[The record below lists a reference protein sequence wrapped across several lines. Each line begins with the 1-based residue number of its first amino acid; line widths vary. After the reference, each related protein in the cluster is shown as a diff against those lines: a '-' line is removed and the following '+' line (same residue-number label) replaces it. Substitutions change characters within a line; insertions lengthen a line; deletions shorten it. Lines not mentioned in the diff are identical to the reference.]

1 MEGQMQ
7 SESQRKPQH
16 GTVSAGDR
24 HTAQAG
30 AEMLALGGNA
40 VDAALAAT
48 FTSFVS
54 EPGLTSP
61 FGGGFATIC
70 GPEMR
75 PQAFNFFANAP
86 GIGLNLE
93 NAAEQCDFKAVEVS
107 FGPTTQIFHVGRGS
121 TALPLILPGL
131 LHLHAKYA
139 RLNLS
144 EIVQPA
150 IDLARKGV
158 RLSEQVA
165 WVLGML
171 EPILRFTPP
180 SEKLIAPDGELIKP
194 GERYNNP
201 ELAGLLQNIGE
212 TGNTSYYD
220 RVLVEHFGRP
230 HGLLTQ
236 QDFDAINISQTKP
249 IHIKIKHYDIH
260 LNPPP
265 TAGGLL
271 IGFGLLLLE
280 RLNPE
285 IWSDELLSMQH
296 LAAALAV
303 TAKARGDY
311 LDKALAS
318 ATSADDYRQVSET
331 FLSAETITLWQN
343 QFHHIL
349 YNGIDIPEPEP
360 TQTGNTTHIS
370 VIDNQG
376 WACSMTTSNG
386 EGCGYL
392 VPGTGSL
399 ANNFMG
405 EEDIHPQGFFEV
417 APGTSLSS
425 MMCPTLVLEGDKP
438 ILSLGTGGS
447 NRIRTAILQ
456 VLAHH
461 LLGKKSLGQSV
472 HQPRMHFENNTL
484 YLEKQGF
491 GQSYKTSTINA
502 LRNMVHQAVI
512 FDEPNMF
519 FGGVHAAAA
528 HNIGAGDERRGG
540 SVATT

>member
-1 MEGQMQ
+1 MDIQGET
-7 SESQRKPQH
+7 KPQH
-16 GTVSAGDR
+16 GTVCAGDR

-40 VDAALAAT
+40 IDATLAAT

-70 GPEMR
+70 GPKME

-86 GIGLNLE
+86 GLGLNLE
-93 NAAEQCDFKAVEVS
+93 NIAEQCDFTGVEVS
-107 FGPTTQIFHVGRGS
+107 FGPTTQTFHIGRGS
-121 TALPLILPGL
+121 TALPLVLPGL
-131 LHLHAKYA
+131 LHLHQRYA
-139 RLNLS
+139 RLSLAQ
-144 EIVQPA
+144 IVQPA
-150 IDLARKGV
+150 IDLAQKGV
-158 RLSEQVA
+158 RLSEQVV

-180 SEKLIAPDGELIKP
+180 SEKLVAPSGELIRP

-201 ELAGLLQNIGE
+201 ELSHLLKNLAE
-212 TGNTSYYD
+212 TGNTNYYD
-220 RVLVEHFGRP
+220 QILVEHFGRP
-230 HGLLTQ
+230 HGLLTKE
-236 QDFDAINISQTKP
+236 DFKAIKINQSKP
-249 IHIKIKHYDIH
+249 IHIQIRQYDVY

-271 IGFGLLLLE
+271 IGFGLRLLE
-280 RLNPE
+280 NINPE
-285 IWSDELLSMQH
+285 IWTDELLCMKH
-296 LAAALAV
+296 LAAALAITV
-303 TAKARGDY
+303 KARSSYLDGALAKA
-311 LDKALAS
+311 S
-318 ATSADDYRQVSET
+318 TSDDFNAISEC
-331 FLSAETITLWQN
+331 FLSDEHIKSWQN
-343 QFHHIL
+343 DFNHAL
-349 YNGIDIPEPEP
+349 YNGVDVPVPEPSN
-360 TQTGNTTHIS
+360 TGNTTHIS

-405 EEDIHPQGFFEV
+405 EEDIHPQGFFKV
-417 APGTSLSS
+417 QAGSRLGS
-425 MMCPTLVLEGDKP
+425 MMCPTLVLEHGKP
-438 ILSLGTGGS
+438 ILALGTGGS

-456 VLAHH
+456 VLVHH

-484 YLEKQGF
+484 YLEKEGF
-491 GQSYKTSTINA
+491 GQSYKASTISA
-502 LRNMVHQAVI
+502 LKNMVHQCVL
-512 FDEPNMF
+512 FDAPNMF

-528 HNIGAGDERRGG
+528 HNIGAGDKRRGG